1 MSSDSAEAPPS
12 ARDRILAVAGQL
24 FYRDGYR
31 AIGVDRVIAEAAVA
45 KATFYKHFPSK
56 DDLIVAWIES
66 SEAAA
71 LKAAPSASGSQPVTD
86 YALAMIAIA
95 ELPSCLG
102 CTYQVSAAEFS
113 APDHPAHLAALG
125 VKRRV
130 LDALET
136 RALAQGLTPP
146 RQVAE
151 AVFLFLEGI
160 WAARRMFGR
169 EAPLDNAPRA
179 VQALINSFEPTLP
192 T

>member
-1 MSSDSAEAPPS
+1 MSSDSPEAPPS
-12 ARDRILAVAGQL
+12 ARDRILAVAGRL

-31 AIGVDRVIAEAAVA
+31 AIGIDRVIAEAEVA

-56 DDLIVAWIES
+56 DALIVAWIET
-66 SEAAA
+66 SEARAI
-71 LKAAPSASGSQPVTD
+71 KAAPPVEGPCPLTD
-86 YALAMIAIA
+86 YALSMIAIA
-95 ELPSCLG
+95 DRPTCLG

-130 LDALET
+130 LAALET
-136 RALAQGLTPP
+136 RAAAQGVTPP

-160 WAARRMFGR
+160 WAARRMFGA
-169 EAPLDNAPRA
+169 EAPLDNAGPA
-179 VQALINSFEPTLP
+179 VQALIGSFARAT
-192 T
+192 

>member
-1 MSSDSAEAPPS
+1 MSSDLPEAVVS
-12 ARDRILAVAGQL
+12 ARDRILSVAGRL

-31 AIGVDRVIAEAAVA
+31 AIGIDRVIAEAAVA

-56 DDLIVAWIES
+56 DDLIVAWIKG
-66 SEAAA
+66 SEAQA
-71 LKAAPSASGSQPVTD
+71 LISVPPMSGRQPLTD

-95 ELPSCLG
+95 ERPSCMG

-130 LDALET
+130 LEALQA
-136 RALAQGLTPP
+136 RAAAQGLAPA

-151 AVFLFLEGI
+151 AVVLFLEGI
-160 WAARRMFGR
+160 WAARRMFGAQ
-169 EAPLDNAPRA
+169 APLDNAPHA
-179 VQALINSFEPTLP
+179 VQALIDSFRRAA
-192 T
+192 